1 MHAQVGD
8 WGRQGTL
15 NQTAVAALMAR
26 VADSV
31 KPEFVL
37 SMGDNFYESVCL
49 GPATL
54 SVYILSAT
62 WACNGYMQL
71 TYLLTTCVVS
81 VVESVSC
88 RL

>member
-49 GPATL
+49 CPATL
-54 SVYILSAT
+54 SVHILSAT
-62 WACNGYMQL
+62 WACSGYTQL
-71 TYLLTTCVVS
+71 TCLWTTCVMS